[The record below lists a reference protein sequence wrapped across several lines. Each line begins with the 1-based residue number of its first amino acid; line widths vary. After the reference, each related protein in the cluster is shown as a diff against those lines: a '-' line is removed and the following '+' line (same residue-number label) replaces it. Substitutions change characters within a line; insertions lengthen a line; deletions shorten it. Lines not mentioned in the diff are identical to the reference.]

1 MRGGRTGAYRAES
14 RKLSSQLA
22 VRILALVCLIGP
34 FAFAAVLRAQSGSPA
49 DTLFGALVH
58 SSGFAVS
65 LVVLSFA
72 GSWGFPLL
80 AGIVAGDMFSSEDR
94 YGTWKTVLTRSC
106 SRSDLFAGKMLA
118 AATFAIALALLA
130 MLSSLAA
137 GVLIVGDQ
145 SLIGLG
151 GTLLSP
157 GHALGS
163 TLASWLLCIPPV
175 LAFASTGALLS
186 IASRNGIV
194 GVIGPSVIAVIMEL
208 LALVGAG
215 SWAHMLLI
223 ASAFVTWPA
232 LFTAHPYFGPLV
244 VGLLVCLLWTA
255 ACVAASWVLLRR
267 RDFAGPA
274 AARRRSWAL
283 PARVVLTAAVLI
295 ALIALAGNL
304 GPAGVT
310 VTRLQANITPNFEN
324 LTLLQQRLLGRVAPA
339 GTKLNRASPLL
350 SARKLATRARRM
362 DVLAR
367 TVRPAAGV
375 RALPTGSRQ
384 LRRERAVGRLLQG
397 RVAAVVHRPAD
408 DARCRRPQRGEPPVH
423 LLRLL
428 QPALRATR
436 DGAIEPLRGARDPG

>member
-1 MRGGRTGAYRAES
+1 MSSAAALTAGRSQPLRTAARGGLIGAYRAEC

-34 FAFAAVLRAQSGSPA
+34 FAFAAVLRAQSGSPT

-80 AGIVAGDMFSSEDR
+80 AGIVAGDIFSSEDR

-106 SRSDLFAGKMLA
+106 SRSDLFAGKLLA
-118 AATFAIALALLA
+118 AATFATALALLTLLA
-130 MLSSLAA
+130 SLVA
-137 GVLIVGDQ
+137 GVLIVGEQ
-145 SLIGLG
+145 SLTGLG

-157 GHALGS
+157 WHALGL
-163 TLASWLLCIPPV
+163 TVASWLLCIPPL
-175 LAFASTGALLS
+175 LAFASTAALLS

-194 GVIGPSVIAVIMEL
+194 GVIGPSVVALVMEL

-215 SWAHMLLI
+215 VWAHMLLV

-244 VGLLVCLLWTA
+244 VGLVVSLVWSA
-255 ACVAASWVLLRR
+255 ACVGGSWLLLRR
-267 RDFAGPA
+267 RDFAGPG
-274 AARRRSWAL
+274 AARGRSWTL
-283 PARVVLTAAVLI
+283 PARLVLAAAVLI

-310 VTRLQANITPNFEN
+310 AARLQSNITPNFEN
-324 LTLLQQRLLGRVAPA
+324 LTLLQQRLLGRVAPV
-339 GTKLNRASPLL
+339 GTKLNVHPHCYRHGSSPHGPGEWTCALEL
-350 SARKLATRARRM
+350 FIPQPGAVPYQQAPVSY
-362 DVLAR
+362 DVSVQSDGCYKAESPPSFIGQQTMR
-367 TVRPAAGV
+367 DADGHN
-375 RALPTGSRQ
+375 
-384 LRRERAVGRLLQG
+384 
-397 RVAAVVHRPAD
+397 VVN
-408 DARCRRPQRGEPPVH
+408 
-423 LLRLL
+423 
-428 QPALRATR
+428 
-436 DGAIEPLRGARDPG
+436 PLFTFYGCLNPL

>member
-1 MRGGRTGAYRAES
+1 MSSAAALTAGRSQPPRKGVRGGLMGAYRAER

-80 AGIVAGDMFSSEDR
+80 AGIVAGDIFSSEDR

-106 SRSDLFAGKMLA
+106 SRSDLFAGKLLA
-118 AATFAIALALLA
+118 AATFATALALLT
-130 MLSSLAA
+130 MLASLAA

-145 SLIGLG
+145 SLTGLG

-157 GHALGS
+157 WHALGLI
-163 TLASWLLCIPPV
+163 LASWLLCIPPL
-175 LAFASTGALLS
+175 LAFASTAALLS

-194 GVIGPSVIAVIMEL
+194 GVIGPSVVALVMEL

-215 SWAHMLLI
+215 VWAHTLLV

-244 VGLLVCLLWTA
+244 VGLVVCLVWSA
-255 ACVAASWVLLRR
+255 ACVGGSWLLLRR
-267 RDFAGPA
+267 RDFAGRG
-274 AARRRSWAL
+274 AARRRSWTL
-283 PARVVLTAAVLI
+283 PARLVLAAVVLI

-310 VTRLQANITPNFEN
+310 AARLQANIAPNFEN

-339 GTKLNRASPLL
+339 GTKLNVHPHCYRHGSSPHGPGEWTCSLEL
-350 SARKLATRARRM
+350 FVPQPGAVPYQQAPVSY
-362 DVLAR
+362 DVSVQSDGCYKAESPPSFIGQQTMR
-367 TVRPAAGV
+367 DAHGQ
-375 RALPTGSRQ
+375 S
-384 LRRERAVGRLLQG
+384 
-397 RVAAVVHRPAD
+397 VVN
-408 DARCRRPQRGEPPVH
+408 
-423 LLRLL
+423 
-428 QPALRATR
+428 
-436 DGAIEPLRGARDPG
+436 PLFTFYGCLNPL